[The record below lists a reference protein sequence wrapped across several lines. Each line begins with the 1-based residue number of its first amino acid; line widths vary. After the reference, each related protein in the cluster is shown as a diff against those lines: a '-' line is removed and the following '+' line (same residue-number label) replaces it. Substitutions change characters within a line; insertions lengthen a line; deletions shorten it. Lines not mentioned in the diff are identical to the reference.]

1 MAASSGAPQAW
12 NSPPAHPAPPIL
24 SPSQGS
30 QIPGTFQPSLL
41 PSSLPPTAELCVTR
55 LECTLH
61 FPAPPPPPL
70 LPMPTHHH
78 QTHHLPTQ
86 LCQSSHLAPDNGSGN
101 LQVGDPSHPG
111 KGFPLEPPLGL
122 TGEAPLSGGRH
133 RATCSGPRVT
143 GSGSASQG
151 PHLPCTS
158 SPLSF
163 WGSSFKKPW
172 NEGLPGG
179 LPWWGPAGA
188 SFCASPSPLI
198 CSPGRPLWPPAW
210 AASAVS
216 LLGCGPNR
224 GLDGAQRTGV
234 ESGTESKRASLHF
247 CAALPPRSPG
257 IPPPQP
263 HRIPPRC
270 SQSGFCVLGSRELF
284 RGPEPSQRTWCPL
297 HGWGQ
302 TGPVALSSWD
312 SGSRCPCALPRW
324 PPRTGFWRAGPP
336 IHWLPGPQAQQRGLW
351 DCTQAPSVCS
361 GMGWAPP

>member
-111 KGFPLEPPLGL
+111 KGFPLEPPPGL
-122 TGEAPLSGGRH
+122 TREAPLSGGRH

-163 WGSSFKKPW
+163 WGSSFRKPW

-257 IPPPQP
+257 IPPPPAPPHPSPLLTKWVLCSWLQGAVPGAGAQP
-263 HRIPPRC
+263 ENVVPIAWLGPDGTCGTFLMGLWKSLPLC
-270 SQSGFCVLGSRELF
+270 AASLATQDGVLEGR
-284 RGPEPSQRTWCPL
+284 PTHPL
-297 HGWGQ
+297 
-302 TGPVALSSWD
+302 A
-312 SGSRCPCALPRW
+312 
-324 PPRTGFWRAGPP
+324 AGT
-336 IHWLPGPQAQQRGLW
+336 PGPAARVVGLH
-351 DCTQAPSVCS
+351 S
-361 GMGWAPP
+361 GPICM